1 MAFIKGLLFG
11 MGLMLAMGPVFFTVV
26 QTSLQRGFKTAAM
39 VAIGVM
45 LSDVFYISLAFFG
58 LSKIDSDEF
67 RVFLGLC
74 GGVIM
79 LIYGLVLISKK
90 VEKSKID
97 LLEDDN
103 ILKYLAKGWLINFL
117 NPFIPIF
124 WIGVVGIAQINYGK
138 ESIENFFFF
147 SGIVVMVYSSD
158 ILKSFL
164 ANRLRTV
171 VTPAL
176 ILNLNK
182 ALGFILIAFGI
193 WLFSNA
199 LGLHL
204 PQTI

>member
-26 QTSLQRGFKTAAM
+26 QTSLQRGFKTAAI
-39 VAIGVM
+39 VATGVM

-58 LSKIDSDEF
+58 LSQIDSDEF
-67 RVFLGLC
+67 RVFLGLG
-74 GGVIM
+74 GGVVM
-79 LIYGLVLISKK
+79 LVYGIVLISKK
-90 VEKSKID
+90 VEKGRMD
-97 LLEDDN
+97 LLEN
-103 ILKYLAKGWLINFL
+103 GSILKYMAKGWLINFL

-124 WIGVVGIAQINYGK
+124 WISIVGIAQINYGK
-138 ESIENFFFF
+138 DSIENFVFF

-158 ILKSFL
+158 LLKSFL
-164 ANRLRTV
+164 ANKLRTI
-171 VTPAL
+171 VTPSL

-182 ALGFILIAFGI
+182 VLGFVLIAFGI

-204 PQTI
+204 SQTI